1 MLSTNSV
8 LSRLALILSA
18 SKLLMI
24 TYDYPTHY
32 SKDIRIHRRGRKPSL
47 SGNHLAQ
54 LDTEVINALIKVTKD
69 IKHINYNRWESN
81 FKAKETVAI
90 R

>member
-1 MLSTNSV
+1 MTIL
-8 LSRLALILSA
+8 LIILRLLEFVGEEGN
-18 SKLLMI
+18 
-24 TYDYPTHY
+24 
-32 SKDIRIHRRGRKPSL
+32 RRYQV
-47 SGNHLAQ
+47 NNAQ
-54 LDTEVINALIKVTKD
+54 LDTEVINALIKVTKN

>member
-1 MLSTNSV
+1 MTIL
-8 LSRLALILSA
+8 LIILRLLEFIGEEGN
-18 SKLLMI
+18 
-24 TYDYPTHY
+24 
-32 SKDIRIHRRGRKPSL
+32 RRYQE
-47 SGNHLAQ
+47 NNAQ
-54 LDTEVINALIKVTKD
+54 LDTEVINALIKVTND

>member
-1 MLSTNSV
+1 MTILIII
-8 LSRLALILSA
+8 LRLLEFIGEEG
-18 SKLLMI
+18 
-24 TYDYPTHY
+24 
-32 SKDIRIHRRGRKPSL
+32 IRRYQE
-47 SGNHLAQ
+47 NNAQ

-69 IKHINYNRWESN
+69 IKHINFNRWESN

>member
-1 MLSTNSV
+1 
-8 LSRLALILSA
+8 
-18 SKLLMI
+18 MI

-32 SKDIRIHRRGRKPSL
+32 SKVIRIHRRGKRHGDPI
-47 SGNHLAQ
+47 NAQ

-69 IKHINYNRWESN
+69 YKHINFNRWENN

>member
-1 MLSTNSV
+1 MTIL
-8 LSRLALILSA
+8 LIILRS
-18 SKLLMI
+18 LEFI
-24 TYDYPTHY
+24 GEEGN
-32 SKDIRIHRRGRKPSL
+32 RRYQV
-47 SGNHLAQ
+47 NNAQ
-54 LDTEVINALIKVTKD
+54 LDTEVINALIKVTKN